1 MQNNFTSQFENNLEF
16 SYTSFDR
23 ITISGWILNLFFEGQ
38 LVKYLKAAGYHSKS
52 QAVLEQHTH
61 QFLSHVD
68 KLKKTLNI
76 PEHWVPSL
84 NIPNNG
90 GKQAFVEK
98 TYVSKYTGD
107 DNHVYCILSDKENV
121 LSFTSREKTSQSG
134 RQYHKIYKGHKPC
147 KQLYFYLH
155 DKVLGGPCYL
165 KISSWLPFA
174 CEFNFNGHNYVR
186 HQLDKR
192 GIGYKMND
200 NCFTQVDDPHAL
212 EQIAQELDGR
222 VVLERIEYWMN
233 ILFRFNKG
241 EQSRISKYLK
251 HSWYCSQIEI
261 CSNFK
266 FKSAKFC
273 SNLFERLLDKH
284 SRMGA
289 PDSIMRI
296 FEVKGKLYDTKST
309 IKKYNGLACI
319 KHWFRSNSVKSY
331 NKCGNLIR
339 IETTINNPKTLKNK
353 KLEKKLLFLTS
364 YFWYGQEC
372 NNRMAN
378 SFAMVDIG
386 SIADENIEK
395 YTQTVIN
402 ASGKKIAAPDL
413 RKDRQKALCKE
424 LSQARYNI
432 NGFSNKELGQVLKKH
447 FDKTAKVRHEIAK
460 LKERGIIEKKQNSN
474 YYKVTNFGVK
484 WLWITNCTNEH
495 FSNPLLSMISKK
507 DIRNFNLQ
515 PSKIEDAY
523 RGINANLNNLISEL
537 YMKK

>member
-1 MQNNFTSQFENNLEF
+1 
-16 SYTSFDR
+16 
-23 ITISGWILNLFFEGQ
+23 
-38 LVKYLKAAGYHSKS
+38 
-52 QAVLEQHTH
+52 
-61 QFLSHVD
+61 
-68 KLKKTLNI
+68 
-76 PEHWVPSL
+76 
-84 NIPNNG
+84 
-90 GKQAFVEK
+90 
-98 TYVSKYTGD
+98 
-107 DNHVYCILSDKENV
+107 VYSILSDKENA

-134 RQYHKIYKGHKPC
+134 RHYHQIYKGHKPC
-147 KQLYFYLH
+147 KQLYFYLY
-155 DKVLGGPCYL
+155 DKVLGSPCYL

-186 HQLDKR
+186 HQLDKQ

-200 NCFTQVDDPHAL
+200 NCFTQVDDPQAL
-212 EQIAQELDGR
+212 QQIAQELDGR
-222 VVLERIEYWMN
+222 LVMERIEYWMN
-233 ILFRFNKG
+233 IFFRFNKG
-241 EQSRISKYLK
+241 EQSRISKHLK

-296 FEVKGKLYDTKST
+296 FEVKGKLQDTKST
-309 IKKYNGLACI
+309 IKKYKGLACI

-339 IETTINNPKTLKNK
+339 IETTINKPKTLKNK
-353 KLEKKLLFLTS
+353 TLEKKLLFLTS
-364 YFWYGQEC
+364 YFWYGLEC

-424 LSQARYNI
+424 LSQAKYNI
-432 NGFSNKELGQVLKKH
+432 NGFTNKELKHVLEEK
-447 FDKTAKVRHEIAK
+447 FNSTAKVRHEIAK

-474 YYKVTNFGVK
+474 YYKVTSFGVK
-484 WLWITNCTNEH
+484 WLWVTNCSNEH
-495 FSNPLLSMISKK
+495 FSNPLLSMISKN

-523 RGINANLNNLISEL
+523 RGINTNLNNLLSEL
-537 YMKK
+537 YMTK